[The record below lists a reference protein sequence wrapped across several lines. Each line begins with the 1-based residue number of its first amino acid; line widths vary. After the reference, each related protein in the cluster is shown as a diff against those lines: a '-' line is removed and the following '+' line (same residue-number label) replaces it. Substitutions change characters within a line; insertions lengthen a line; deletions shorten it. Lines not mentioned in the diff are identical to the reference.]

1 MKKLLLL
8 ISIIVALAN
17 AEENAIKV
25 SQLPFNEAEML
36 TNYVSYKDINL
47 HARVINPQEEKNFF
61 QLEFS
66 EDKYTAVLVTITNN
80 SNKKI
85 IVNSTQADMQ
95 GVKKIKPQTLLNKYQ
110 TKSSHVGHTIHAIAS
125 LGASSVEKSV
135 EDQKYRAELKR
146 IFNKNSLYTDMLYP
160 DSTIIGCLYFD
171 KKTFDKSKPL
181 EIPVQIMNS
190 ITTHNIT
197 VEIN

>member
-8 ISIIVALAN
+8 ISIIFTLAN

-61 QLEFS
+61 QLEFTKD
-66 EDKYTAVLVTITNN
+66 EYIAVLVTITNN

-85 IVNSTQADMQ
+85 IVNSTQADIK
-95 GVKKIKPQTLLNKYQ
+95 GVKKIAAQTVLKKYQ
-110 TKSSHVGHTIHAIAS
+110 TKSSHVGHTLHAIAS

-135 EDQKYRAELKR
+135 EDQKYRAEIKH
-146 IFNKNSLYTDMLYP
+146 IFNKNSLHTDLLYP
-160 DSTIIGCLYFD
+160 EATIIGCLYFD

-181 EIPVQIMNS
+181 EIPVQMMNS
-190 ITTHNIT
+190 IATHNIK
-197 VEIN
+197 VKIN